1 MVDVHPVHTAKERLT
16 MSSAMYG
23 EPLLKGGSAQAARG
37 FVDAFRATLGDAASD
52 AAALR
57 AVVQRNPSADP
68 ARAVEASRH
77 MLEGAAALRA
87 TADSAVNYTQRVPDV
102 GNALDAAECVLTALD
117 SLLDGV
123 ESLIEVQYGIAPVC
137 ITPVKVELPHE
148 EEESCENDQMENRT
162 SNMAYSTP
170 SSRPQ
175 NNDTSVFTAQTFTPI
190 SALRR
195 HHIPANQANVDFSE
209 SPPRRPKNLDTGVFS
224 AQAFTPNSAAQHR
237 LFPAD
242 GGKIDYA
249 SSPAELPSTPS
260 FQEFGIDGSAL
271 EGLKA
276 AVSYRPLSAFKQDRH
291 WSQLDEA
298 VGS

>member
-1 MVDVHPVHTAKERLT
+1 
-16 MSSAMYG
+16 MYG

-37 FVDAFRATLGDAASD
+37 FVDTFRATLGDAASD

-57 AVVQRNPSADP
+57 AVVQRSPSADP

-102 GNALDAAECVLTALD
+102 ANALDAAECVLTALD
-117 SLLDGV
+117 SLLDGS
-123 ESLIEVQYGIAPVC
+123 ESRIEEQYGIAPVC
-137 ITPVKVELPHE
+137 ITPVKVELPHK
-148 EEESCENDQMENRT
+148 EEESLEDDQMENRT
-162 SNMAYSTP
+162 CNMAYSTP

-175 NNDTSVFTAQTFTPI
+175 KNDTSVFTAQTFTPI

-195 HHIPANQANVDFSE
+195 RHISTNQANVDFAE
-209 SPPRRPKNLDTGVFS
+209 SPSRRPKNLDTGMFS
-224 AQAFTPNSAAQHR
+224 AQAFTPNSATQHR
-237 LFPAD
+237 HFPGH

-249 SSPAELPSTPS
+249 SSPANLPSTPS

-276 AVSYRPLSAFKQDRH
+276 AVAYRPLSAFNQNRH
-291 WSQLDEA
+291 LSQLDEA